1 MQKLRFMI
9 HVKTYFK
16 PLNFAGFPIFCTHFA
31 SSMSSPP
38 FLLGQDGVMGQIEI
52 PNKDVDD
59 FIILRRSVL
68 VSSDMLAGHVV
79 LMG

>member
-1 MQKLRFMI
+1 MKHVFFYSRMGGNMQKLRFMI

-38 FLLGQDGVMGQIEI
+38 FFVGSGRRDGPDRDSQ
-52 PNKDVDD
+52 
-59 FIILRRSVL
+59 
-68 VSSDMLAGHVV
+68 
-79 LMG
+79 